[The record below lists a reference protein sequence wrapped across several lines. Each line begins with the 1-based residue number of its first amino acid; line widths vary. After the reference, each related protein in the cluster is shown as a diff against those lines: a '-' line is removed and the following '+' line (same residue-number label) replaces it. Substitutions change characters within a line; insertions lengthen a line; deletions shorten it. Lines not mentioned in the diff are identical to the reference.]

1 MIVKSLA
8 EISPVELSLFRY
20 ADLFCELS
28 VVKKYFRLVRFLGV
42 LLPSVSYVIYRNENV
57 FPEGKRKMLLLRCFL
72 GTAGLMLS
80 FYAFQNMTLGDS
92 SVIIFSTPVFVAIFS
107 RVFLGEP
114 CGLFNIFTIALTLL
128 GIVFIVKPPALF
140 GEGDS
145 NNDSEGNYVWGPI
158 AAIASAIFTANAM
171 IIIRVLRD
179 LHHSVVI
186 CNFGLFACA
195 FTFVVL
201 LVTSGFCLPPCE
213 NRFLVLTLSVF
224 SFLGQILLTLALRIE
239 EAGVISITRT
249 TTVVFAFIW
258 QVIFFNQIPCF
269 YSIFGAMLIIGSVGL
284 SALKKWALMDET
296 NVSRNI
302 ARLLKM

>member
-1 MIVKSLA
+1 M
-8 EISPVELSLFRY
+8 
-20 ADLFCELS
+20 
-28 VVKKYFRLVRFLGV
+28 
-42 LLPSVSYVIYRNENV
+42 LPSVSYVIYRNENV
-57 FPEGKRKMLLLRCFL
+57 FPEGKRKMLLLRCFV

-107 RVFLGEP
+107 RIFLGEP

-145 NNDSEGNYVWGPI
+145 NNDTEGNYVWGPV

-284 SALKKWALMDET
+284 NALKKWALMDET
-296 NVSRNI
+296 NVSRNV